1 VEPCLSLLG
10 LDVLML
16 AIEIGEARVVWQQGL
31 PWLVLQMLLNAVVA

>member
-31 PWLVLQMLLNAVVA
+31 L

>member
-1 VEPCLSLLG
+1 MEPCLSLLG

-31 PWLVLQMLLNAVVA
+31 LWLVLQMLLNAVVA